1 MHHTLRPLFAAALCA
16 GLLPS
21 AALAV
26 DATPA
31 DVADAT
37 RAHAALNQALADVDL
52 GAIYGALPAS
62 YRSALADT
70 AKTAAGKVDPAVWSA
85 AQQLLLQASAS
96 LTKQARLL
104 ASMDE
109 AKSALPIPQA
119 DAAANL
125 DLTTEEK
132 VTMLVRL
139 GSRLGAVAKAADRDK
154 IASGGLAS
162 VLAVPALTMKGVT
175 DTVKPIQL
183 PTYTAKAGADGTV
196 TLTEDGK
203 DTGDTMVKVEGVWIP
218 AALVEAFADR
228 ADWKAQ
234 AAAIP
239 AMSDQEKQG
248 VLMAIQ
254 MMTGVARQAGKAQN
268 ADELRSA
275 LQQAMMPLVMMG
287 MGAGLPG
294 GGGDAPALP
303 FPVQ

>member
-1 MHHTLRPLFAAALCA
+1 MTHPFRPLFAAALCA

-37 RAHAALNQALADVDL
+37 RAHAALQRAVADADV
-52 GAIYGALPAS
+52 GAIYSALPAS
-62 YRSALADT
+62 YRTALSDA
-70 AKTAAGKVDPAVWSA
+70 AKAAAGRIDPAVWSA
-85 AQQLLLQASAS
+85 AQQFLLQTGATI
-96 LTKQARLL
+96 TKQARIL
-104 ASMDE
+104 STMEE
-109 AKSALPIPQA
+109 ADKVPSFEEVGPAV
-119 DAAANL
+119 
-125 DLTTEEK
+125 DLTPEEK
-132 VTMLVRL
+132 TTMLVRL
-139 GSRLGAVAKAADRDK
+139 GARLGALAKAADRDK
-154 IASGGLAS
+154 VAAGDLAS
-162 VLAVPALTMKGVT
+162 VLAAPALTMKGVT
-175 DTVKPIQL
+175 DTVKPIRIL
-183 PTYTAKAGADGTV
+183 AATAKAEADGSVSFT
-196 TLTEDGK
+196 TTGK
-203 DTGDTMVKVEGVWIP
+203 AEPDKMVKVEGVWIP
-218 AALVEAFADR
+218 EGLVEVFKDR

-275 LQQAMMPLVMMG
+275 LQQAMMPLLM